1 VPQLA
6 NVSIT
11 SVFAAQVMVATRA
24 IKSSV
29 QETAIATVTAN
40 VMTWVSVNAMMVL
53 LEKHALLCARMA
65 ALAMEFAATEPVYAS
80 VVTADRLHLTARPNA
95 VLRIAVGVELVS
107 MANASVM
114 LIRHLRIAVARVAQ
128 ISTTATTVEFAMTA
142 NAHATTILWVLIVAK
157 TAASHST
164 TATGQATVPMAH
176 AHARTITVARP
187 ASGKIAPM
195 TALVQASATL

>member
-1 VPQLA
+1 M
-6 NVSIT
+6 SIT

-24 IKSSV
+24 IQSSV
-29 QETAIATVTAN
+29 QETAIATVTAS
-40 VMTWVSVNAMMVL
+40 VMTWVSVNAMMGL

-65 ALAMEFAATEPVYAS
+65 ALAMEFAATEPAYAS
-80 VVTADRLHLTARPNA
+80 VVMADRLPLTARPNV
-95 VLRIAVGVELVS
+95 VLRIAVGVEVVS

-114 LIRHLRIAVARVAQ
+114 LIRHLRIAAARVAQ

-142 NAHATTILWVLIVAK
+142 NAYARTISWVLIVAK

-164 TATGQATVPMAH
+164 TATGQATVPTAH

>member
-1 VPQLA
+1 MGPTIAVPQLA

-11 SVFAAQVMVATRA
+11 SVFAAQVMVAMRA

-29 QETAIATVTAN
+29 QETAIATATAN
-40 VMTWVSVNAMMVL
+40 VMTWVSV
-53 LEKHALLCARMA
+53 
-65 ALAMEFAATEPVYAS
+65 YAS
-80 VVTADRLHLTARPNA
+80 VVMADHLHLTARPNA

-142 NAHATTILWVLIVAK
+142 NAHATTSLWVLIVAK

-164 TATGQATVPMAH
+164 TATGQATVPTAH
-176 AHARTITVARP
+176 AHARKITVARP

>member
-1 VPQLA
+1 MGL
-6 NVSIT
+6 
-11 SVFAAQVMVATRA
+11 ATRA
-24 IKSSV
+24 TKSSV
-29 QETAIATVTAN
+29 QETAFATVTAS

-65 ALAMEFAATEPVYAS
+65 ALATEFAATEPVCAS
-80 VVTADRLHLTARPNA
+80 LVMADRLHLTARPNA
-95 VLRIAVGVELVS
+95 VLRIAVGVEVVS

-142 NAHATTILWVLIVAK
+142 
-157 TAASHST
+157 S
-164 TATGQATVPMAH
+164 GQATVPTAH
-176 AHARTITVARP
+176 AHARTISVARP

-195 TALVQASATL
+195 TALVQ